1 MAGSSKEAH
10 SPGLLGDRREGPMNR
25 TLVTILKVLL
35 ILWAGYMVIMLIPLL
50 SGSGVSTSGG
60 T

>member
-1 MAGSSKEAH
+1 
-10 SPGLLGDRREGPMNR
+10 MNR

-35 ILWAGYMVIMLIPLL
+35 ILWAGYMVITLIPVLF
-50 SGSGVSTSGG
+50 SYGVSTSGG

>member
-1 MAGSSKEAH
+1 
-10 SPGLLGDRREGPMNR
+10 MNR

-35 ILWAGYMVIMLIPLL
+35 ILWAGYMLIMLIPLL
-50 SGSGVSTSGG
+50 FGYGVTTRGG